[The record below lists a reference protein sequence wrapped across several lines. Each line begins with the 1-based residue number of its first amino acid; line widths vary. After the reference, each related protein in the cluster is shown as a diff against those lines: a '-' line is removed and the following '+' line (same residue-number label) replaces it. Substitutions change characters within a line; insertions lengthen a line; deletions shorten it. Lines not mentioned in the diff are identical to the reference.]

1 MAADTTGDRR
11 GPAADGGPSA
21 RTNGAAPAAN
31 GAAQAKANGA
41 APGKPGGAAPTAKPS
56 TTTAKANGSAAQ
68 PHGTAAAKANGSAA
82 AKANGSV
89 AEPNGATAAKAK
101 GSAAQPNGATA
112 AKANGAAPGAN
123 GTAPVAPRSR
133 RFPEVTQDTARP
145 EGGGRAAGGAAPAPA
160 RQWPLLTVLAGVAL
174 GLAITAGGGFR
185 AGLIVV
191 GGCLLLGAVL
201 RWLLPSVGMLA
212 VRSRFTDL
220 ITYGA
225 LGTAIVLLALMIQ
238 PKPILHLPFLDD
250 IVHFAVR

>member
-1 MAADTTGDRR
+1 MVAGTNSTPNGSAA
-11 GPAADGGPSA
+11 S
-21 RTNGAAPAAN
+21 AN
-31 GAAQAKANGA
+31 GSAAKANGTA
-41 APGKPGGAAPTAKPS
+41 AKAKDTGAK
-56 TTTAKANGSAAQ
+56 AKANGSAAS
-68 PHGTAAAKANGSAA
+68 ANGSAA
-82 AKANGSV
+82 KAN
-89 AEPNGATAAKAK
+89 ATAAKAK
-101 GSAAQPNGATA
+101 DTA
-112 AKANGAAPGAN
+112 AKAKQTAASQPS
-123 GTAPVAPRSR
+123 GTVPEPKPPSR

-174 GLAITAGGGFR
+174 GLAITAAGGFR
-185 AGLIVV
+185 VGLIVV

-201 RWLLPSVGMLA
+201 RWLLPEVGMLA